1 MLSKL
6 KSTVSVLNRS
16 NVIYKI
22 NCVECP
28 EFYIGLTT
36 RRLHKRLHEHKTRE
50 YCSVYR
56 HSFVTDHKMDFDNPE
71 ILGSDIQKIRLQI
84 KETLNI
90 KQFAAYRSLN
100 VNIKS
105 YDCKLW

>member
-1 MLSKL
+1 MP
-6 KSTVSVLNRS
+6 TVSVLNRS

-22 NCVECP
+22 NCLECP

-36 RRLHKRLHEHKTRE
+36 SRLHKRLHEHKTRE

-71 ILGSDIQKIRLQI
+71 ILGLEVTD
-84 KETLNI
+84 
-90 KQFAAYRSLN
+90 
-100 VNIKS
+100 
-105 YDCKLW
+105 

>member
-1 MLSKL
+1 MNIVTIFKPVSRLSCLSKL

-50 YCSVYR
+50 YY
-56 HSFVTDHKMDFDNPE
+56 
-71 ILGSDIQKIRLQI
+71 
-84 KETLNI
+84 
-90 KQFAAYRSLN
+90 
-100 VNIKS
+100 
-105 YDCKLW
+105 